1 MKNFCDI
8 NCLKSL
14 IKVPTYFRN
23 HDKSTFWPHTNKS
36 AQIYSN
42 TAMLLK
48 LQSFDS
54 NWIQNGIS
62 KLKPKIIA
70 YRDYKNFDNAKFT
83 HDIVTPT
90 TNLDNFG
97 TSKSTIFNIFD
108 RHDPIKKKYI
118 RANEAS
124 FMSKELHTAIMKRS
138 RNIFLQHRTDTN
150 KKTIAPKEISV
161 KKLLKNTKKS
171 NFENLDT

>member
-108 RHDPIKKKYI
+108 RHNPIKFVLMKLPSCQKSYTQPSW
-118 RANEAS
+118 RDQETYS
-124 FMSKELHTAIMKRS
+124 F
-138 RNIFLQHRTDTN
+138 NIEPILT
-150 KKTIAPKEISV
+150 
-161 KKLLKNTKKS
+161 KKL
-171 NFENLDT
+171 